1 MTFKNKTIKL
11 ISAFLIISILTPVV
25 LFSLPKQ
32 ANAISM
38 CPPGTPDVKS
48 VPVVNMAI
56 KGATGTTC
64 ITTVK
69 EWVQKLLEVARMAIA
84 KKVLEKITT
93 STIEWIQGGFHGSPL
108 FLENPDSFFK
118 DIAKSEVKSFVDMF
132 GYDRLRFPFGRDFAL
147 NAINNYKNTLQ
158 NNMSYSL
165 SGVMNQQ
172 QAESFRNDFSVGG
185 WNAFFINTQYP
196 QNNYIGWQMMANEA
210 LSRQLEGTFQAP
222 AEKMKDLLQQG
233 QGFLSPQ
240 NCPTNSAYNNGVNE
254 WNQPTSFD
262 MAAFTNGNPY
272 PSCAADPNVPN
283 TEGGT
288 GCTTAEL
295 EQQRLYTQ
303 SLNAQQEN
311 WAQTST
317 CPGGLQN
324 TTPGSVV
331 ANQIMMS
338 MSSNVRSSELAM
350 ALGNSLS
357 MIFDA
362 LLSKLFESGLNAL
375 EGNSNR
381 EPPVDNWSYD
391 GNTLDGGVNNPVPGA
406 LIIPQNVSANIGQVT
421 STTIS
426 GGTAPY
432 SIEIPPNTAIATATV
447 SRNTLTVTGVASGE
461 TTVVV
466 KDSSLPVKKVTVHIT
481 IVGSGDLMIIPAN
494 VTADVND
501 NVVASVSG
509 GKAPYIIFTSPNET
523 VATALLNDTILI
535 ITGIAPGQTSVIIKD
550 SSSTP
555 KIETVNITIID
566 NQTENPTVTLNA
578 DPTRIQPG
586 QSSTLSWTSTNA
598 TSCSSSS
605 LGLRTV
611 PVNGE
616 TTVSPTSTT
625 TYDITCYDRSGQDVT
640 DSITVI
646 VANNP

>member
-1 MTFKNKTIKL
+1 MTFKNKTTKL
-11 ISAFLIISILTPVV
+11 ISAFLIISILAPLT

-32 ANAISM
+32 AEAISM

-69 EWVQKLLEVARMAIA
+69 EWVQRLLEIARMAIA
-84 KKVLEKITT
+84 KKVLEKITQ
-93 STIEWIQGGFHGSPL
+93 STVNWINSGFHGSPL

-147 NAINNYKNTLQ
+147 SAINNYKSTLER
-158 NNMSYSL
+158 NLSYSL

-196 QNNYIGWQMMANEA
+196 QNNYIGFQIMANEA
-210 LSRQLEGTFQAP
+210 LARQLAGTNQAP
-222 AEKMKDLLQQG
+222 AEKTKDLLQQG

-254 WNQPTSFD
+254 WNQPSFD

-272 PSCAADPNVPN
+272 PSCADDNN
-283 TEGGT
+283 
-288 GCTTAEL
+288 CTTAEL

-303 SLNAQQEN
+303 NLNAQQED
-311 WAQTST
+311 WAQTNT

-331 ANQIMMS
+331 ANKIMMS
-338 MSSNVRSSELAM
+338 MSSDIRSSELAM

-357 MIFDA
+357 VIFDA
-362 LLSKLFESGLNAL
+362 LLNKLLGEGLNAL
-375 EGNSNR
+375 SGNSNST
-381 EPPVDNWSYD
+381 PPDNWSYD
-391 GNTLDGGVNNPVPGA
+391 GQTLDGGINNPVPGA

-447 SRNTLTVTGVASGE
+447 SGTTLTVTGVASGE
-461 TTVVV
+461 TTVTV
-466 KDSSLPVKKVTVHIT
+466 KDSSFPVKKVTVHIT

-494 VTADVND
+494 VTAGVND
-501 NVVASVSG
+501 NVVATVSG

-535 ITGIAPGQTSVIIKD
+535 ITGIAPGQTSIAIKD

-578 DPTRIQPG
+578 DPSRIQPG
-586 QSSTLSWTSTNA
+586 QSSTLSWTSQNV

-611 PVNGE
+611 PINGE

-640 DSITVI
+640 DSVTVT
-646 VANNP
+646 VAGSL